1 MFKVNNNL
9 YLTLKFIKVGLY
21 SEGLTFGMLIVIF
34 ARGGGGG
41 TYILDSGGELIYE
54 VRINRIL
61 RYIMLDFGKK

>member
-34 ARGGGGG
+34 ARGGENV
-41 TYILDSGGELIYE
+41 YSGGELIYE

>member
-34 ARGGGGG
+34 ARGGGR
-41 TYILDSGGELIYE
+41 TYILYSGGELIYE

>member
-21 SEGLTFGMLIVIF
+21 SEGLTFGMLIVTF
-34 ARGGGGG
+34 AGGGDV
-41 TYILDSGGELIYE
+41 YSGGELIYQ

-61 RYIMLDFGKK
+61 RYSMLNFGKK

>member
-34 ARGGGGG
+34 ARGGGENV
-41 TYILDSGGELIYE
+41 YSGGGLIYE

>member
-34 ARGGGGG
+34 ARGEGGGENV
-41 TYILDSGGELIYE
+41 YSGGELIYE